1 VLDALTAADFLP
13 ELAAV
18 DALTPHPR
26 NYRAH
31 PDDQLDHIA
40 RSIELHGFYRNV
52 VVARDGTILAGHG
65 VVLAA
70 RRLGRTEIP
79 VYRLDVDPDSTAAMQ
94 VLAGD
99 NEISN
104 LANIDDR
111 ALSELLRE
119 LAVDD
124 LANLLGTGFDELSL
138 AALAMV
144 TRPASELADLDEA
157 GEWLGLPGFARADD
171 TPTLL
176 VKFDS
181 DDDRARFLDEIGYGS
196 DRVSRI
202 GGGHTIWWPDRPQND
217 LQSLRFQ

>member
-1 VLDALTAADFLP
+1 MTLTAADFVP
-13 ELAAV
+13 ESVAV
-18 DALTPHPR
+18 DALQPHPR
-26 NYRAH
+26 NYRVH

-52 VVARDGTILAGHG
+52 VVSRDGTILAGHG

-70 RRLGRTEIP
+70 RRLGRETVP
-79 VYRLDVDPDSTAAMQ
+79 VYRVDVDADSIEARQ
-94 VLAGD
+94 LLAGD
-99 NEISN
+99 NEMSN
-104 LANIDDR
+104 LAVVDDR

-157 GEWLGLPGFARADD
+157 GEWLGLPGFAKADE

-181 DDDRARFLDEIGYGS
+181 DDDRRRFLEVIGYGV

-217 LQSLRFQ
+217 LQALRFQ